1 MNKLIRAGLPV
12 IALALTGAVWA
23 GSTNSPVGTWK
34 TIDDETGKPAS
45 LVRVTD
51 DNGVLQGKVEKILRE
66 GADPSELCTKCQGA
80 LKDQPVVGMTILKGF
95 VRKDSGDEYDGGTVL
110 DPHNGKT
117 YSGTITMID
126 NGQKLSLRGY
136 IGISLFGRSQ
146 TWIRQQ

>member
-1 MNKLIRAGLPV
+1 MNKMIRASLPV
-12 IALALTGAVWA
+12 IALAMSGAVWA
-23 GSTNSPVGTWK
+23 GSTNSPVGTWT

-45 LVRVTD
+45 LVQITE

-66 GADPSELCTKCQGA
+66 GADPNELCTKCQGA

-95 VRKDSGDEYDGGTVL
+95 SRKGSGDEYDGGTVL